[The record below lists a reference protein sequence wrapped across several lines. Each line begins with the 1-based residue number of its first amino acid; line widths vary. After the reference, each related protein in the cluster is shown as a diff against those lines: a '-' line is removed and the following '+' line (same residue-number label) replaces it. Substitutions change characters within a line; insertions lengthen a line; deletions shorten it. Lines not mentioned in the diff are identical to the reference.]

1 MTFICEL
8 NSSVN
13 SKCKKKRKKEME
25 AEVTII
31 ISKWSSKGKTY

>member
-13 SKCKKKRKKEME
+13 SKCKKERKREIE
-25 AEVTII
+25 VEVTII
-31 ISKWSSKGKTY
+31 ISKWNSRGKRY